1 MKKFTLFLLAGSAL
15 AFTSC
20 KEDPAASFSA
30 DKTEVQV
37 GDVVKFTDN
46 STAAYN
52 HVWDFG
58 DGEWSTAIN
67 PTHVYYDEG
76 TYNVTL
82 QVTDDNGGTVSLSSP
97 KAITVLDSVNAMIE
111 GDQEEK
117 NAVIVQMVGNWEL
130 DQITYSYNGN
140 PTFENFS
147 NTRGD
152 FAADGDI
159 FQQDEK
165 GNKSIGYYN
174 VYNSDFVYVSFI
186 EGPSALYQI
195 DELSETRMKLVYT
208 YTDFNLPSNVSKT
221 TLEFRR

>member
-1 MKKFTLFLLAGSAL
+1 MKKFTLLLVAGSAL

-20 KEDPAASFSA
+20 KEDPAAAFTV

-37 GDVVKFTDN
+37 GDVLKFTDN
-46 STAAYN
+46 STEAYN

-67 PTHVYYDEG
+67 PTHIYYDEG

-82 QVTDDNGGTVSLSSP
+82 QVTDKKGEVVSLSSQ

-111 GDQEEK
+111 GDQAEK
-117 NAVIVQMVGNWEL
+117 DAIIVKMVGSWEL
-130 DQITYSYNGN
+130 DQITYSYNGV
-140 PTFENFS
+140 PTFDNFS

-152 FAADGDI
+152 FTANGDI

-174 VYNSDFVYVSFI
+174 VYNTDFVYLSFV
-186 EGPSALYQI
+186 EGPATLYQI
-195 DELSETRMKLVYT
+195 DELSETRMKLIYT